1 MNSQI
6 QYRLSGRLLMP
17 FCLLICLLTTFIS
30 GYAQE
35 QPPKPIEV
43 KIKSVN
49 TLQGLNFGII
59 APSSNVGF
67 VTIPASFPGPR
78 VWSNVI
84 LLAGGTYSPALFEV
98 LAIPGTLITIEL
110 PTSVF
115 LNNLPSGT
123 LKITDL
129 VSSTGS
135 PFITTS
141 DITSVYI
148 GGKLN
153 VNTISFQP
161 PGNYGGSVEVKF
173 TQIQQ

>member
-1 MNSQI
+1 MNSHI
-6 QYRLSGRLLMP
+6 QYVLSGRLLMP
-17 FCLLICLLTTFIS
+17 FCLLICLLTTLIS

-35 QPPKPIEV
+35 KPPRPIEV

-59 APSSNVGF
+59 APSSSDGF
-67 VTIPASFPGPR
+67 VTIPPSFPGPR
-78 VWSNVI
+78 AWSNVV

-115 LNNLPSGT
+115 LSNSPTGSLE
-123 LKITDL
+123 ITEL

-135 PFITTS
+135 PFITTG

-153 VNTISFQP
+153 VKTISFQP
-161 PGNYGGSVEVKF
+161 PGNYGGSIVVKF